1 LRSTPPASEVAAA
14 PALGNGRYSLTEIIG
29 EGGMSVVYRG
39 WDHRLNV
46 ERAIKVLSREAADR
60 SGVLERFRAEASTT
74 ARLHH
79 PNIVSALDIVEDG
92 GRFAIVMELVRGGT
106 LWERVERQGP
116 LSEADAARVLLPV
129 VEAISAA
136 HKAGVVHRDIKP
148 QNILLTERGTPK
160 LSDFGIALVEGNAV
174 LSNLTRTGAVL
185 GTFGYMSP
193 EQRTDASR
201 VSAASDLYALGAT
214 LWAVVRGR
222 SPTDLFAADL
232 EPRLLEGLSPPL
244 AELVRDCTRYRV
256 EDRPADA
263 DVLAQRLDAL
273 IGSLPR
279 TPAHPAGRSAAP
291 PDSSGQGRAD
301 AGTLHDL
308 LHDEPVRRPSATE
321 VWQQVRA
328 EHGHVRVEPKPA
340 KRWLPWL
347 LVLFLLGVLSM
358 TMLKTVSLGELLAE
372 ATQDEAEPKPAPVQ
386 RPKRPTR
393 PQAPAVAAT
402 EAAAAVSDP
411 AENSP
416 QDADPGTTN
425 PTETPGEPTEAG
437 ASEAGASEAG
447 PREAGPREAEVRE
460 SAEPESADPSVS
472 DPAPSGPSERDKA
485 PRDPKTSPKAENNP
499 WSAPS
504 IDPASG
510 PASTPMG
517 RVSLSGPVI
526 DPELEADNGEIF
538 SPGLVPAGHY
548 LVRGAFGPNRPR
560 GVIAE
565 ITVEADGQ
573 VRLRCD
579 GAFQKCSP

>member
-1 LRSTPPASEVAAA
+1 MRSTPPASEVAAA
-14 PALGNGRYSLTEIIG
+14 PALGSGRYSLTEIIG

-116 LSEADAARVLLPV
+116 LSEAEAARVLLPV

-279 TPAHPAGRSAAP
+279 TPAQPAPRSAEA

-328 EHGHVRVEPKPA
+328 EHGHVRVEPRPA

-347 LVLFLLGVLSM
+347 LVLFLLGVLSL
-358 TMLKTVSLGELLAE
+358 TMLETVSLGELLAE
-372 ATQDEAEPKPAPVQ
+372 ATQDEVQPKPAPV
-386 RPKRPTR
+386 RSPKRPAR
-393 PQAPAVAAT
+393 PKAPAVAAS

-411 AENSP
+411 AETSP
-416 QDADPGTTN
+416 QDANPAALDPAA
-425 PTETPGEPTEAG
+425 TPGDPPEAG

-447 PREAGPREAEVRE
+447 AGEAEARE
-460 SAEPESADPSVS
+460 STDPETADAAVS
-472 DPAPSGPSERDKA
+472 DPTLGGPSERDRS
-485 PRDPKTSPKAENNP
+485 PRDPKPAPKTEGPP
-499 WSAPS
+499 WSDPA
-504 IDPASG
+504 IDVASG

-548 LVRGAFGPNRPR
+548 LVRGAFAPNRRR